1 MSCGCGQLMGS
12 GNRFALDL
20 TYYEAAALQ
29 LVGLRCDNVLA
40 VASLLAEM
48 IQREVEHFLH
58 CNRAISHVRIILI
71 VPWVMESKAGNEN
84 TTNAAN

>member
-58 CNRAISHVRIILI
+58 CNRAISQKNNNINCPLSYGI
-71 VPWVMESKAGNEN
+71 
-84 TTNAAN
+84 